1 MHMHAFHQAVNPL
14 AVVISF
20 EPAVHIHRHAA
31 IPVDAIYFTV

>member
-1 MHMHAFHQAVNPL
+1 MHAFHPSVNPL

-20 EPAVHIHRHAA
+20 QPAVHIQRHAA